1 MKSEKNKTM
10 AEKLT
15 VQIQNGAVE
24 VVKFGR
30 GAKAFAILPGLSYN
44 GFFDQTEAI
53 ERAYEIFAEAFTVYL
68 IDRNKTPHAGYTV
81 REIADDTAEIFAK
94 LQIERACVF
103 GASLGGMAA
112 QELAI
117 RRPDLVDRLVLGSTL
132 SRPNAVALAVLS
144 RWEAFAKAGKIDE
157 LAANINQTI
166 YSPQTLERYAA
177 VFSQI
182 KTVATSEKTVRF
194 LAYLNAAKS
203 FDVFSSLEKI
213 KARTLVIAAAG
224 DKVTTATG
232 ARETAAALGCDYYEY
247 PNFGHAVY
255 DEAPDYKERVK
266 DHFLKP

>member
-1 MKSEKNKTM
+1 M

-30 GAKAFAILPGLSYN
+30 GAKAFVILPGLSYD
-44 GFFDQTEAI
+44 GFFAQAEEI
-53 ERAYEIFAEAFTVYL
+53 ERSYEIFARAFTVYL
-68 IDRNKTPHAGYTV
+68 IDRNKTPLPGYTV
-81 REIADDTAEIFAK
+81 REIADDTAEVFAK

-103 GASLGGMAA
+103 GASLGGMTA

-132 SRPNAVALAVLS
+132 SRPNATFSAALA
-144 RWEAFAKAGKIDE
+144 RWTDLAKSGKIDE
-157 LAANINQTI
+157 LTADFYRTI
-166 YSPQTLERYAA
+166 YSQKTLEAYAA

-182 KTVATSEKTVRF
+182 KTVATSEKTARF

-224 DKVTTATG
+224 DKVTTAAG

-255 DEAPDYKERVK
+255 DEAPDYKERIR